1 MPSLLSTR
9 AGVER
14 MDLRSTLGAGRSVM
28 AHPSRRR
35 PCERRDPYPPGF
47 IVTKVVRD
55 RGSNDRFRG
64 MGPRFREDDSGKYCG
79 AMEISHGTP
88 LSTRWRGRQRQVWR
102 SYG

>member
-64 MGPRFREDDSGKYCG
+64 MGPRFREDDR
-79 AMEISHGTP
+79 AMEISHDNL
-88 LSTRWRGRQRQVWR
+88 LSPSSLRTQDNRRA
-102 SYG
+102 SL